1 MFTSIFDSVMKE
13 ASIAPFVSTF
23 NEFVASLGMLFPLA
37 LIALC
42 LIVGFFGRRLV
53 DLVRVTL
60 LFAIGFVASMYWI
73 VPLVADMLPGVPGY
87 AIGLGVGFVAAL
99 LSRLIYNGVYIGV
112 IGFDTF
118 NICFN
123 GLFLAELT
131 ALTMG
136 DFNTSIGVACAVTL
150 VALMLRKYLE
160 MLITAAAGGIGIAF
174 FANQIYNYAASFNL
188 APMTTVIAVGAVFA
202 FPMFLFQYRNRII
215 F

>member
-123 GLFLAELT
+123 GLFLDAPL
-131 ALTMG
+131 
-136 DFNTSIGVACAVTL
+136 I
-150 VALMLRKYLE
+150 RK
-160 MLITAAAGGIGIAF
+160 MI
-174 FANQIYNYAASFNL
+174 
-188 APMTTVIAVGAVFA
+188 VI
-202 FPMFLFQYRNRII
+202 L
-215 F
+215 

>member
-1 MFTSIFDSVMKE
+1 MFTSIFDSVMNE
-13 ASIAPFVSTF
+13 ASLAPFVSSY
-23 NEFVASLGMLFPLA
+23 NNFVASLGVFFPIM

-42 LIVGFFGRRLV
+42 LVVGFFGRRLV

-60 LFAIGFVASMYWI
+60 LFAIGFIASMYWI
-73 VPLVADMLPGVPGY
+73 VPLVTPLLPQVPGY
-87 AIGLGVGFVAAL
+87 AIGLGVGFIAAL

-112 IGFDTF
+112 IGFDTY

-131 ALTMG
+131 ALTAG
-136 DFNTSIGVACAVTL
+136 NFNVSIGVACAVTL
-150 VALMLRKYLE
+150 VALVLRKYLE

-188 APMTTVIAVGAVFA
+188 AEMTTIIAVGAVFA
-202 FPMFLFQYRNRII
+202 FPMFIYQYRTRII